1 MLRLALKNF
10 WATNAFEP
18 PRGVAWITP
27 IRTQD
32 YKVRTWSDRTD
43 TNLLLFLGSS
53 FEESSVNVF
62 SCFYRHFVREQ
73 KRRSLDRAASAFY
86 LLF

>member
-1 MLRLALKNF
+1 MGEPFSILGRTVVVEPMMLRLALKNF

-32 YKVRTWSDRTD
+32 YKVRIWSDRTD

-53 FEESSVNVF
+53 FEESSVSVF
-62 SCFYRHFVREQ
+62 C
-73 KRRSLDRAASAFY
+73 LGT
-86 LLF
+86 